1 MFTPRADVSAKLALQ
16 CSTITSSAFMEAHC
30 VGNEQPGGRAVG
42 RATPERTRSV
52 PSVES
57 IAPRREKCRWNR
69 ALEGRPETRS
79 QSRSEC
85 ETQGRVEGP

>member
-57 IAPRREKCRWNR
+57 ITRVCANRHKSPRLAVC
-69 ALEGRPETRS
+69 T
-79 QSRSEC
+79 
-85 ETQGRVEGP
+85 T